1 MAVREQKITDRFAAY
16 NGDCIEVL
24 PTLKAGSVDIS
35 IYSPPFA
42 ELYNYSSSPRDL
54 SNCKSADEF
63 MKHYEFVVK
72 EIYRVTKPGRI
83 SCVHCMETRN
93 GGHWRD
99 FPGDI
104 LRLHEKIGWH
114 YHSKFIVWKE
124 PLRVAIKTR
133 ALGLMHKQL
142 VKDSTV
148 SYAAVPDYILILKK
162 PGVNPEPVS
171 HGAGFTTYAG
181 SNQPPADLFAK
192 YEHWKTAKTNKLSHY
207 IWQRYA
213 SPVWMDIRAGR
224 LLPYRDAKEKTEEKH
239 CCPLQLD
246 VIERCLALYSN
257 SNDVMLTPFMGI
269 GSEAFGALDCGRR
282 AIGIELKPTYYRQA
296 LTNIAMAGVRRT
308 ERDLLNTIDP
318 EIEETEPTIEEEEET
333 E

>member
-1 MAVREQKITDRFAAY
+1 
-16 NGDCIEVL
+16 
-24 PTLKAGSVDIS
+24 
-35 IYSPPFA
+35 
-42 ELYNYSSSPRDL
+42 
-54 SNCKSADEF
+54 
-63 MKHYEFVVK
+63 
-72 EIYRVTKPGRI
+72 
-83 SCVHCMETRN
+83 METRN

-162 PGVNPEPVS
+162 PGVNKEPVS
-171 HGAGFTTYAG
+171 HGAGFSTYAG

-192 YEHWKTAKTNKLSHY
+192 YAEWKTAKTNKLSHY

-213 SPVWMDIRAGR
+213 SPVWMDVRAGR
-224 LLPYRDAKEKTEEKH
+224 LLPYREAKEKDEEKH

-246 VIERCLALYSN
+246 VIERCLQLYSN
-257 SNDVMLTPFMGI
+257 PNDVCLTPFMGI
-269 GSEAFGALDCGRR
+269 GSEAFAAVDCGRR

-296 LTNIAMAGVRRT
+296 LRNILMAGVRRT
-308 ERDLLNTIDP
+308 ERDLLNTMEPEPTDAEVEEAEE
-318 EIEETEPTIEEEEET
+318 EIE
-333 E
+333 